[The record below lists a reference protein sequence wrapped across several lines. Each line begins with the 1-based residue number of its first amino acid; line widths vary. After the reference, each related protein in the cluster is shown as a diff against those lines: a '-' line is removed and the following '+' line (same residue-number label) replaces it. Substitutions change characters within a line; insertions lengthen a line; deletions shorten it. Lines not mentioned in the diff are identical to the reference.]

1 MQLHNLF
8 PIPIGFF
15 DLDRELT
22 ELERKFVDKQK
33 TRSNMGNTT
42 SEDNYV
48 LENKNLSKLRSFFEE
63 SLAEYFTATINPAT
77 SAKLRITQ
85 SWINYTKKGEYHH
98 KHAHPNSLIS
108 GVFYIQSDN
117 ASDKIYF
124 YNDKYHQIK
133 FQPKEFNHYNSESWW
148 FEAIQGR
155 LILFPSSLTHMVETR
170 ASDQDIRISLSFNTF
185 PAGHLGVN
193 VDLTELIL
201 K

>member
-33 TRSNMGNTT
+33 TRANMGNVT
-42 SEDNYV
+42 SEDNYI
-48 LENKNLSKLRSFFEE
+48 LENKNLSKLKNFFEE
-63 SLAEYFTATINPAT
+63 SLAEYFAATHNPKNAV
-77 SAKLRITQ
+77 KLRITQ
-85 SWINYTKKGEYHH
+85 SWLNYTKQGEYHH
-98 KHAHPNSLIS
+98 KHAHPNSLVS

-117 ASDKIYF
+117 ASDRIYF

-133 FQPKEFNHYNSESWW
+133 FEPKDFNPYNSESWW

-170 ASDQDIRISLSFNTF
+170 ASGEDTRISLSFNTF
-185 PAGHLGVN
+185 PAGHIGIN
-193 VDLTELIL
+193 ADLTELIL